1 VSELANLQESIRFG
15 DGFQFDIQGRRLLRS
30 GRVLKLE
37 RIPTEILLL
46 LIEQRGQVV
55 AREQIVERIW
65 GKGVFLDT
73 DNSING
79 AIRKIRQ
86 VLKDDSEQPRFIQTV
101 TGQGYRFLA
110 SIQTSSDNAGIDVA
124 PTAFPDSTQ
133 EVLPAPAEERAIRRN
148 LILIAFATIVVLAG
162 AVVAVQWRR
171 TNFRP
176 SASSGRVMLAVL
188 PFANLTGD
196 PAQEYF
202 SDGMTEEMISQLGN
216 VDPQHLGVIARTS
229 VMYYKERPKP
239 LDQIG
244 RELGVQYV
252 LEGSVRRDGNTA
264 RITAQLIKVD
274 DQTHLWARQYDRQL
288 NDLLALQAEVAR
300 GISEQIQIAFGN
312 KLLPAASANHAASSA
327 TYQAYDYYLR
337 GRYFWNKRTQDGFA
351 RAVGWFQQA
360 VDADPN
366 YAQAYAGL
374 ADSYALM
381 STYGYAPAK
390 EYMPKAR
397 NAALR
402 ALQINDSLAEAHTS
416 LAVIAENFDWDW
428 QTAEKEYRRAIELNP
443 NYATAH
449 QWYAEC
455 LALQGRFDDAL
466 RESERARQL
475 DPLSLIIAADNGA
488 ILYFSRQYDK
498 AIERFRSVLDM
509 DPMFSRAKLV
519 IVAYTKNGQ
528 FQEALAEINAWRKTV
543 GGDRSY
549 IASWE
554 SYVYGSM
561 GRPEDAQ
568 QALQRAQQLNRKEHL
583 DSTVLMEGYA
593 GVNDKEQWLNALEK
607 ATGDRTNLPTTFKV
621 DPFFDPLRGDPRF
634 QALLRQAGLSN

>member
-1 VSELANLQESIRFG
+1 MSELANLQESIRFG
-15 DGFQFDIQGRRLLRS
+15 DDFQFDIQGRRLLRS

-110 SIQTSSDNAGIDVA
+110 SIQPSTDNAAIDVSQLGV
-124 PTAFPDSTQ
+124 PDPAQ
-133 EVLPAPAEERAIRRN
+133 EARPAPAEDPVQRRN
-148 LILIAFATIVVLAG
+148 LLLMGLAIVVVLA
-162 AVVAVQWRR
+162 AAMVAVQWRR
-171 TNFRP
+171 TNSRP

-229 VMYYKERPKP
+229 VMYYKEKPKP

-244 RELGVQYV
+244 HDLGVQYV

-288 NDLLALQAEVAR
+288 NDLLALQGDVAR
-300 GISEQIQIAFGN
+300 EISEQIQIAFGS
-312 KLLPAASANHAASSA
+312 KLLASVPTTHPPSA
-327 TYQAYDYYLR
+327 TYQAYDFYLR

-397 NAALR
+397 NAAVR

-416 LAVIAENFDWDW
+416 LAVIAQNFDWDW

-449 QWYAEC
+449 EWYAEC

-475 DPLSLIIAADNGA
+475 DPLSLIIAADDGA
-488 ILYFSRQYDK
+488 ILYFSRRYDK

-509 DPMFSRAKLV
+509 DPMFSRAKMV
-519 IVAYTKNGQ
+519 VPAYTKNGQ
-528 FQEALAEINAWRKTV
+528 FQQALSELDAWRKAV
-543 GGDRSY
+543 GGERSFIAAWQSY
-549 IASWE
+549 I
-554 SYVYGSM
+554 YGSM
-561 GRPEDAQ
+561 GRHEDAQ
-568 QALQRAQQLNRKEHL
+568 KALQHAQQLNQKEHL
-583 DSTVLMEGYA
+583 DPAFLMVGYA
-593 GVNDKEQWLNALEK
+593 GVNDKEQWLKALQK
-607 ATGDRTNLPTTFKV
+607 ATQDRTNLPTTFKV

-634 QALLRQAGLSN
+634 KVLLLQAGLAN